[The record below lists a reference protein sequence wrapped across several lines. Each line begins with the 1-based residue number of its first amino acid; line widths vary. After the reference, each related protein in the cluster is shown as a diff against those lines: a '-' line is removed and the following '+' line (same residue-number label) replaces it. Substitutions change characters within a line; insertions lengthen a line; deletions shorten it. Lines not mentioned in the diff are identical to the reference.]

1 MHARPGLACVVAVA
15 CALLVPLAACGG
27 DDDDG
32 GDDTATPDA
41 AGIDAPA
48 PDAMPDR
55 CIALCACAVDFCQ
68 TAYPTEFA
76 DEATC
81 LADCAALPENVKAC
95 RVEHCGYA
103 MTNPS
108 FHCPHVAG
116 DPEDPQPMCVAP

>member
-15 CALLVPLAACGG
+15 CALLAPLAACGG

-32 GDDTATPDA
+32 ASIDA
-41 AGIDAPA
+41 AGIDATP

-55 CIALCACAVDFCQ
+55 CIALCACAVQYCGELRPADF
-68 TAYPTEFA
+68 P

-81 LADCAALPENVKAC
+81 MTDCAALPEATKAC

-116 DPEDPQPMCVAP
+116 DPDDPSPMCVAP